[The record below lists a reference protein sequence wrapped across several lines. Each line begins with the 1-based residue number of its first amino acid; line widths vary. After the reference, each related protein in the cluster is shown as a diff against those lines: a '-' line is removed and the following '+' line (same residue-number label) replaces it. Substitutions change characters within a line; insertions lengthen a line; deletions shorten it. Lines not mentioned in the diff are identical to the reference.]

1 MEGDTEIQQEIVVA
15 AVDEPGHGAE
25 AFQRLLMGLVDEIQG
40 GMLPDGAAHIIQAVF
55 PLPFGSDF
63 VSPVVQPGVHGVAAG
78 EQVGMALGV
87 NHAAAATHRKAHHG
101 AVLFIGDYPILSLD
115 RGKELLEKEIL
126 ITPGQSIR

>member
-25 AFQRLLMGLVDEIQG
+25 AFQCLLIGLVDEIQG
-40 GMLPDGAAHIIQAVF
+40 GMLPDGA
-55 PLPFGSDF
+55 L
-63 VSPVVQPGVHGVAAG
+63 
-78 EQVGMALGV
+78 
-87 NHAAAATHRKAHHG
+87 
-101 AVLFIGDYPILSLD
+101 LFIGDYPILSPD